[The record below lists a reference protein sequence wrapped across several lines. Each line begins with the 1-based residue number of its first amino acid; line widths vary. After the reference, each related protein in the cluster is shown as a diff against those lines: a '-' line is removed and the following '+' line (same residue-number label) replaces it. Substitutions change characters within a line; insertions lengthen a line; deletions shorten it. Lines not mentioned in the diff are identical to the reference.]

1 MPRDK
6 NAARLRV
13 VRHAR
18 LRKKVTGVAQRPRL
32 CVFRSLRHIY
42 AQIIDDT
49 AGATLA
55 AASSQEEAGK
65 ASGGQGAKL
74 GVAATVGKLVAE
86 RAKAKG
92 ITQVVF
98 DRGGYKFHGRIKA
111 LADASREAGLDF

>member
-6 NAARLRV
+6 NAVKLRV

-18 LRKKVTGVAQRPRL
+18 LRKKVSGSPQRPRL

-42 AQIIDDT
+42 AQVIDD
-49 AGATLA
+49 AEGATLA
-55 AASSQEEAGK
+55 YASSQE
-65 ASGGQGAKL
+65 STLQPNSDQGAKISSA
-74 GVAATVGKLVAE
+74 VAVGKLVAE

-98 DRGGYKFHGRIKA
+98 DRGGYKYHGRVKA
-111 LADASREAGLDF
+111 LAEATREAGLVF